1 MVCGIRDQHIITNVG
16 KVVQSVGRWSVVNH
30 FTTNQQGQSVK
41 QSVDGVSRL
50 VDGHYN
56 RSPMTGHSE
65 NTCRKSTW

>member
-1 MVCGIRDQHIITNVG
+1 MCGDEDQHITITDVG

-65 NTCRKSTW
+65 KVSEK

>member
-1 MVCGIRDQHIITNVG
+1 MVRGSKDQHIVTDVG

-56 RSPMTGHSE
+56 RSPMTGHSG
-65 NTCRKSTW
+65 NMRRKCT